1 MVIFLAWIIYVG
13 LWYRKRRRR
22 NKEEHQRKIDE
33 AIIAAARPTSHPNTP
48 GNETPAPRLGGRL
61 PVDPL
66 APEHASERGL
76 LEAPK
81 SNSADA
87 TQEKEKSAA

>member
-1 MVIFLAWIIYVG
+1 MG

-22 NKEEHQRKIDE
+22 NKEEHQRKIDD
-33 AIIAAARPTSHPNTP
+33 AIITAAHPTSHSNTP
-48 GNETPAPRLGGRL
+48 GKDTSSPRLGERL

-66 APEHASERGL
+66 PPAHDSEGGL

-81 SNSADA
+81 SNSAAYYTNGADA
-87 TQEKEKSAA
+87 NQEKEKSAV

>member
-1 MVIFLAWIIYVG
+1 MG

-22 NKEEHQRKIDE
+22 NKEEHQRKIDD
-33 AIIAAARPTSHPNTP
+33 AIIAAAHPTSHSNTP
-48 GNETPAPRLGGRL
+48 GKETSSPRSGERL

-66 APEHASERGL
+66 VPEHASKAGL

-81 SNSADA
+81 SKSAASYTSGADGI
-87 TQEKEKSAA
+87 QEKEKSAV